1 MRSITFSKIRFF
13 LSAKGCSGRSL
24 NIKLLFCI
32 SLCFILNI
40 NLSFGSD
47 RTEQISRS
55 VWKISNNNARGT
67 AFAIGPN
74 QFITNF
80 HIVAYFLKYKNSIK
94 YVTLSQEG
102 RDSKIQIKRVV
113 AFSASYDLALL
124 ETEENV
130 TDYLS
135 IVDSSVEQSEKL
147 SVFGYPGGVLK
158 NLKKIGSVLDEDSY
172 SYTFPV
178 NYSKLGGL
186 SGSPVLNGKGEVV
199 GVISMSNMNIAIAI
213 KAKLLQEFIAGEE
226 STNCSHM
233 RVKICLQ
240 KDIEASKNLSD
251 AGNAYVQFA
260 LVLMYL
266 NGIGVEK
273 DEEKA
278 FVWCEKSAKQNFV
291 LAQFRLALM
300 YLNGVG
306 VEKDEEKAFE
316 WYEKSAKLNYTPAQN
331 KLAGMYLHGIG
342 VEKDEKKVFEWYEK
356 SAKLNYAPAQFRLAL
371 MYLHGIGVEKDEEK
385 AFEWYEKSAK
395 LNYAPAQFRL
405 ALMYLDGIGVEK
417 DEEKAFEWY
426 EKSAKLNYA
435 PAQFRLALM
444 YLHGIG
450 VEKDEEK
457 AFEWCEKSAK
467 LNYALAQ
474 FRLALMYSNGIGV
487 EKDEEKAF
495 KWCEKSAKLNYTP
508 DQFNCNHRLWVV
520 LYRRLFLR

>member
-1 MRSITFSKIRFF
+1 MRSITFFKIRFF
-13 LSAKGCSGRSL
+13 LSAKGCSGHIL

-55 VWKISNNNARGT
+55 VWKISNNNGRGT

-80 HIVAYFLKYKNSIK
+80 HVVEYFLKDKNSIK

-113 AFSASYDLALL
+113 AFSALYDLAFL

-135 IVDSSVEQSEKL
+135 IAGSSVEQSEKL

-172 SYTFPV
+172 SYTLPV

-186 SGSPVLNGKGEVV
+186 SGSPVLNEKGEVV
-199 GVISMSNMNIAIAI
+199 GVLFLANMNIAIAI
-213 KAKLLQEFIAGEE
+213 KAKFLQEFIAGKEA
-226 STNCSHM
+226 TNCSHM

-240 KDIEASKNLSD
+240 KSIEAIKNLSD
-251 AGNAYVQFA
+251 AGGAYVQYTLA
-260 LVLMYL
+260 GMYL
-266 NGIGVEK
+266 KGIGVEK

-278 FVWCEKSAKQNFV
+278 S
-291 LAQFRLALM
+291 
-300 YLNGVG
+300 
-306 VEKDEEKAFE
+306 
-316 WYEKSAKLNYTPAQN
+316 
-331 KLAGMYLHGIG
+331 
-342 VEKDEKKVFEWYEK
+342 EWYEK
-356 SAKLNYAPAQFRLAL
+356 SAKLNYAPAQYNLAL
-371 MYLHGIGVEKDEEK
+371 MYFNGLGVEKDEEK

-395 LNYAPAQFRL
+395 LNYAPAQNSL
-405 ALMYLDGIGVEK
+405 AWRYL
-417 DEEKAFEWY
+417 
-426 EKSAKLNYA
+426 N
-435 PAQFRLALM
+435 
-444 YLHGIG
+444 GIG

-474 FRLALMYSNGIGV
+474 NNLAWMYSNGVGVEKDEEKAFEWYEKSAKLNYAPAQFNLAWMYLKGIGV
-487 EKDEEKAF
+487 EKDEEKASE
-495 KWCEKSAKLNYTP
+495 WYEKSGSP
-508 DQFNCNHRLWVV
+508 PE
-520 LYRRLFLR
+520 

>member
-13 LSAKGCSGRSL
+13 LSAKDCSGRSL

-40 NLSFGSD
+40 NPSFGSD

-55 VWKISNNNARGT
+55 VWSISNEGT

-80 HIVAYFLKYKNSIK
+80 HVVEYFLKDKNSIK

-113 AFSASYDLALL
+113 AFSALYDLALL

-135 IVDSSVEQSEKL
+135 IVGSSVEQSEKL

-172 SYTFPV
+172 FYTFPV
-178 NYSKLGGL
+178 NYSKLRGL
-186 SGSPVLNGKGEVV
+186 SGSPVLNEKGDVV
-199 GVISMSNMNIAIAI
+199 GVISMANINIAIAI
-213 KAKLLQEFIAGEE
+213 KAKLLQEFIAGKEA
-226 STNCSHM
+226 TNCSHM

-240 KDIEASKNLSD
+240 KSVEAIKNLSD
-251 AGNAYVQFA
+251 AGGAYVQYA
-260 LVLMYL
+260 
-266 NGIGVEK
+266 
-273 DEEKA
+273 
-278 FVWCEKSAKQNFV
+278 
-291 LAQFRLALM
+291 LALM
-300 YLNGVG
+300 YLN
-306 VEKDEEKAFE
+306 
-316 WYEKSAKLNYTPAQN
+316 
-331 KLAGMYLHGIG
+331 
-342 VEKDEKKVFEWYEK
+342 
-356 SAKLNYAPAQFRLAL
+356 
-371 MYLHGIGVEKDEEK
+371 GIGVEKDEEK

-395 LNYAPAQFRL
+395 LNYAPAQLALAGMYLNGRGVEKDEEKAFEWCEKSAKLNYAPAQFNL
-405 ALMYLDGIGVEK
+405 ALMYLEGMGVEK

-435 PAQFRLALM
+435 PAQFTLALM
-444 YLHGIG
+444 YLYGIG

-467 LNYALAQ
+467 LNYAPAQSSLAW
-474 FRLALMYSNGIGV
+474 MYLNGIGA
-487 EKDEEKAF
+487 EKNEEKAF
-495 KWCEKSAKLNYTP
+495 EWYGI
-508 DQFNCNHRLWVV
+508 
-520 LYRRLFLR
+520 